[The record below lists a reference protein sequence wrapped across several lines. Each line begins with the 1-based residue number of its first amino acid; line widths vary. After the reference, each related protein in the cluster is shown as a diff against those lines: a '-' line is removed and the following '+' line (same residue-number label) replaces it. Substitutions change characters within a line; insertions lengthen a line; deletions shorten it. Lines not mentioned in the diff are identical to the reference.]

1 MLFLAALPTPF
12 DSRGKIDLGGLRA
25 HVLWLMAKGVEGFVP
40 TSVTGEFLYLTDRE
54 REAVHR
60 TVLDAARGMPVYPF
74 TWDAN
79 PSTTRYL
86 TDAARDQGAS
96 GVVVPPPLLYGLD
109 DAGIADWYR
118 LVRENSGLPVLAY
131 HDPTR
136 LRTGISHELHVALR
150 QEGVLSGV
158 VDASGDPWRLQ
169 RLCEADP
176 GAVFAAADRLLADA
190 PQIRFLGGFVSEIAN
205 LWPGFASRILKD
217 REEQLRAAL
226 LDRIAS
232 VEEAGGVRAIKAEL
246 GHGFRPPLNRPP
258 EAVLERI
265 PNRER

>member
-12 DSRGKIDLGGLRA
+12 DARGKVDLGSLRA
-25 HVLWLMAKGVEGFVP
+25 HVLWLMAKGIDGFVP
-40 TSVTGEFLYLTDRE
+40 SAVTGEFLYLTDRE

-96 GVVVPPPLLYGLD
+96 GVVVPPPLLYALGD
-109 DAGIADWYR
+109 DAVAAWYR
-118 LVRENSGLPVLAY
+118 LVRDNSGLPVLAY
-131 HDPTR
+131 DDRRR
-136 LRTGISHELHVALR
+136 LQSGISHDLYVQLR
-150 QEGVLSGV
+150 QEGVLSGM

-205 LWPGFASRILKD
+205 VWPSFASRILRD
-217 REEQLRAAL
+217 QEEQLRAAL
-226 LDRIAS
+226 LDRVAS
-232 VEEAGGVRAIKAEL
+232 VQEAGEVRAIKALL
-246 GHGFRPPLNRPP
+246 GQGFRPPVIRPDP
-258 EAVLERI
+258 AALERI
-265 PNRER
+265 PSRER